1 MTGAATTRNLTVV
14 QLRTVY
20 RDVFSRLGVPADDVE
35 IIAANLLDA
44 DLNGTDS
51 HGIARVP
58 TYVDRILTGGIKP
71 VTVITTIDDSGS
83 TLLLDAGAGVGQVA
97 AHRAAEMLI
106 ERTAKFGTASVAVRN
121 ANHLGALAYYTRMAA
136 EHDQIALLISGV
148 ASTLAPWGGSEA
160 LLGSNPW
167 SVACPAAEHDMV
179 ILDMAN
185 GLVTSGEIRH
195 SALTGE
201 SLPPGVA
208 LSADGEPTTDGSV
221 ALRGSIVPIGGHKG
235 YALTF
240 VWEILASVL
249 TGASFSRYITKF
261 EDPSSPKGI
270 GYLFIGLDI
279 ARFMEPAAFK
289 TRVDELIDIVTLSR
303 AIGGREIRYPGA
315 HAGRTRR
322 ERTERGV
329 PVTDEVIGKV
339 RSACTQVGAQ
349 VALSVLAPLTYS
361 AAAGA

>member
-1 MTGAATTRNLTVV
+1 MTGSATIRRLTVA
-14 QLRTVY
+14 QLKTVY

-35 IIAANLLDA
+35 IVAANLLDA

-58 TYVDRILTGGIKP
+58 TYLDRILKGGTKP
-71 VTVITTIDDSGS
+71 VTTITTIDDSGS
-83 TLLLDAGAGVGQVA
+83 TVLLDVGAGVGQVA
-97 AHRAAEMLI
+97 AHRATELLI
-106 ERTAKFGTASVAVRN
+106 ERTANFGTACVAVRN

-148 ASTLAPWGGSEA
+148 ASTLAPWGGTEA

-167 SVACPAAEHDMV
+167 SVACPAAKHDMV

-185 GLVTSGEIRH
+185 GMVTSGEIRH

-201 SLPPGVA
+201 PLPSGVA
-208 LSADGEPTTDGSV
+208 IGPDGEPTTDGSV
-221 ALRGSIVPIGGHKG
+221 AMRGSIVPIGGHKG

-249 TGASFSRYITKF
+249 TGASFSRNITRF
-261 EDPSSPKGI
+261 EDPGSPKGI

-279 ARFMEPAAFK
+279 ARFMEPAVFK
-289 TRVDELIDIVTLSR
+289 ARVDELIDIITLSR
-303 AIGGREIRYPGA
+303 AVGGREVRYPGA

-322 ERTERGV
+322 DRSESGV
-329 PVTDEVIGKV
+329 PVTEDLIIKV
-339 RSACTQVGAQ
+339 RDACTRVGATA
-349 VALSVLAPLTYS
+349 ALAVLAPL
-361 AAAGA
+361 A